1 MIRRIRDWLAVVL
14 LALLA
19 GSVGVAGWKLA
30 GLLDRADEVLVR
42 TEETLSIG
50 RAALSEQRIYYR
62 ALSRMAVL
70 DANRLGKAIG
80 AVEEIVRNEDV
91 RLSESHRQ
99 VDLLM
104 AELQRT
110 SAAATGSLEQ
120 AGVSSAALSAQIDA
134 IGDNSQR
141 LLEQGTAV
149 LTTVQERLQDP
160 ALAQMSTNLAQ
171 SSENLERMSAA
182 AAESAERVRDILN
195 PRKRSFWIRLLEF
208 LIPRPT
214 VRVGP

>member
-1 MIRRIRDWLAVVL
+1 MIRRIREWLSVVL

-19 GSVGVAGWKLA
+19 GSVGAAGWKLA
-30 GLLDRADEVLVR
+30 GLMDRADEVLVR
-42 TEETLSIG
+42 TEETLTIG
-50 RAALSEQRIYYR
+50 RAVLAEQRVYYR

-80 AVEEIVRNEDV
+80 AVEEIVRNEDT
-91 RLSESHRQ
+91 RLAESHRQ

-110 SAAATGSLEQ
+110 SAAATGIIEQ
-120 AGVSSAALSAQIDA
+120 AGASSAALTAQIDA
-134 IGDNSQR
+134 VGDSSQR
-141 LLEQGTAV
+141 LLAQGTAV
-149 LTTVQERLQDP
+149 LATVQEGLEDTT
-160 ALAQMSTNLAQ
+160 LAETSANLAQ
-171 SSENLERMSAA
+171 SSANLERMSEA
-182 AAESAERVRDILN
+182 AAESSERVRDILN
-195 PRKRSFWIRLLEF
+195 PKRRSFWIKLLEF

>member
-14 LALLA
+14 LAVLA

-30 GLLDRADEVLVR
+30 GLMDRADEVLIR

-50 RAALSEQRIYYR
+50 RAALAEQRIYYR
-62 ALSRMAVL
+62 ALSRMVVL

-80 AVEEIVRNEDV
+80 AVEEIVRNEDA

-99 VDLLM
+99 VDLLL

-110 SAAATGSLEQ
+110 SAAATGTLEQ
-120 AGVSSAALSAQIDA
+120 ASNSSATLTAQMEA
-134 IGDNSQR
+134 FGGSSQR
-141 LLEQGTAV
+141 LLAQGTAV
-149 LTTVQERLQDP
+149 LATVQERLQDP
-160 ALAQMSTNLAQ
+160 ELAQTSANLAQ
-171 SSENLERMSAA
+171 SSANLERMSTA

-195 PRKRSFWIRLLEF
+195 PKKKTFWLKLLEF

>member
-1 MIRRIRDWLAVVL
+1 MIARIRDWLSVVL

-30 GLLDRADEVLVR
+30 GLMDRAGEVLVR
-42 TEETLSIG
+42 MEETLSIG
-50 RAALSEQRIYYR
+50 RAALSEQRVYYR

-70 DANRLGKAIG
+70 DANRLGKTIG
-80 AVEEIVRNEDV
+80 AVEEIVRNEDA
-91 RLSESHRQ
+91 RLAESHRQ
-99 VDLLM
+99 VDLLL

-110 SAAATGSLEQ
+110 SAAATSTIEQ
-120 AGVSSAALSAQIDA
+120 AGAGSAALTAQVDA

-149 LTTVQERLQDP
+149 LATVQERLQDP
-160 ALAQMSTNLAQ
+160 SLAQTSANLAQ
-171 SSENLERMSAA
+171 SSANLERMSAA
-182 AAESAERVRDILN
+182 AAESAEHVRDILN
-195 PRKRSFWIRLLEF
+195 PKRRSFWIKLLEF